1 MPLYLDELA
10 LSVARC
16 SELVRA
22 DDVTTEEGHGHP
34 CRKIVNSQ
42 NAFDGPFQ
50 VPEAWAGNL
59 ASARIVYLSS
69 NPAISAGNPASKWRA
84 KRIAEKYPTIDWRDS
99 DIADF
104 MINRFN
110 PEHGWVVDRRHR
122 KVETADGPAWGTP
135 EPYWGWVEQQ
145 TVALLGSETP
155 WYEQSVMTEVVHCK
169 SNREEGVAEAASLCT
184 SKHMDRILAA
194 SPAGLIVVVGSKA
207 AQTLGLAY
215 PDVFQQRPMFGKFT
229 EFGIPYRE
237 HNLVQMTLGG
247 RDRLICF
254 LKHPSAHG
262 ARPSLSTSYPDDID
276 RLKLAAEGSA

>member
-1 MPLYLDELA
+1 MALYLDELA

-22 DDVTTEEGHGHP
+22 DTETNEPLRHP
-34 CRKIVNSQ
+34 CRKIVDSQ

-59 ASARIVYLSS
+59 AAARIVYLSS

-84 KRIAEKYPTIDWRDS
+84 KRIAEKYPTVDWRDA

-104 MINRFN
+104 MVNRFN
-110 PEHGWVVDRRHR
+110 PAHGWVVDRRHR
-122 KVETADGPAWGTP
+122 KVDTEGGPAWGTP

-145 TVALLGSETP
+145 TVALLGTEKP

-169 SNREEGVAEAASLCT
+169 SNKEEGVVEAAALCA

-194 SPAGLIVVVGSKA
+194 SPAELVVVVGSKA
-207 AQTLGLAY
+207 AHTLKLAY
-215 PDVFQQRPMFGKFT
+215 SDVFKDRPLFGKYT
-229 EFGIPYRE
+229 EVGMPGQDQ
-237 HNLVQMTLGG
+237 NLFRMTIGG

-254 LKHPSAHG
+254 LRHPSAHG
-262 ARPSLSTSYPDDID
+262 TRPSLALSYPDDIE
-276 RLKLAAEGSA
+276 RLRMAAEGTA

>member
-16 SELVRA
+16 SELVRVDKVT
-22 DDVTTEEGHGHP
+22 DDGLRHP

-42 NAFDGPFQ
+42 DAFAGPFQ

-84 KRIAEKYPTIDWRDS
+84 KRIAEKYPTVDWPDS
-99 DIADF
+99 GIADF
-104 MINRFN
+104 MIYRFN

-122 KVETADGPAWGTP
+122 KVETEDGPAWGTP
-135 EPYWGWVEQQ
+135 EPYWGLVEQQ
-145 TVALLGSETP
+145 TVALLGSKTP

-169 SNREEGVAEAASLCT
+169 SNGEEGVAQAAPLCAHR
-184 SKHMDRILAA
+184 HMDRILAA
-194 SPAGLIVVVGSKA
+194 SPAGLVVVVGSKA
-207 AQTLGLAY
+207 AQTLKLAY
-215 PDVFQQRPMFGKFT
+215 PDAFRQRPLFGTYT
-229 EFGIPYRE
+229 EHGVPYQEQNLITMSLGSRE
-237 HNLVQMTLGG
+237 RLV
-247 RDRLICF
+247 CF

-262 ARPSLSTSYPDDID
+262 AKPSLALSYPDDIE
-276 RLKLAAEGSA
+276 RLKLAAKGSV

>member
-16 SELVRA
+16 SELVRVNK
-22 DDVTTEEGHGHP
+22 VTDEGLRHP
-34 CRKIVNSQ
+34 CRKIVDSQ
-42 NAFDGPFQ
+42 DAFEGPFQ

-59 ASARIVYLSS
+59 ASASIVYLSS

-84 KRIAEKYPTIDWRDS
+84 KRIAERYPTVDWRDS

-122 KVETADGPAWGTP
+122 KVETEDGPAWGTP

-169 SNREEGVAEAASLCT
+169 SNREEGVAESAALCA

-207 AQTLGLAY
+207 AQTLVLAY
-215 PDVFQQRPMFGKFT
+215 PDVFQQRPMFGKYT
-229 EFGIPYRE
+229 EFGMPYRE

-247 RDRLICF
+247 RDRLVCF

-262 ARPSLSTSYPDDID
+262 TRPSLSTSYPDDID
-276 RLKLAAEGSA
+276 RIKLAADGSA

>member
-1 MPLYLDELA
+1 MPLYLEELA

-22 DDVTTEEGHGHP
+22 ATDTGEGRAHP
-34 CRKIVNSQ
+34 CRKIVDSQ
-42 NAFDGPFQ
+42 DGFAGPFQ

-69 NPAISAGNPASKWRA
+69 NPAISAGNPAARWRA
-84 KRIAEKYPTIDWRDS
+84 KRVAEKYPTVDWRDD

-110 PEHGWVVDRRHR
+110 PEHGWVLNRRHR

-135 EPYWGWVEQQ
+135 EPYWGWVEKQ
-145 TVALLGSETP
+145 TNALLGAGAP
-155 WYEQSVMTEVVHCK
+155 WYEQAVMTEVVHCK
-169 SNREEGVAEAASLCT
+169 SNGEEGVAQAAPRCAK
-184 SKHMDRILAA
+184 KHMDRILAA

-207 AQTLGLAY
+207 AQTLKLAY
-215 PDVFQQRPMFGKFT
+215 PDVFRQRPLFGKYT
-229 EFGIPYRE
+229 EQGVPYQE
-237 HNLVQMTLGG
+237 QNLIQVELGG
-247 RDRLICF
+247 RSRIVCF

-262 ARPSLSTSYPDDID
+262 AKPSLALSYADDLD
-276 RLKLAAEGSA
+276 RLRLAAEGTV

>member
-16 SELVRA
+16 SELVRV
-22 DDVTTEEGHGHP
+22 DKVTDEGLRHP
-34 CRKIVNSQ
+34 CRKIVDSQ
-42 NAFDGPFQ
+42 DAFDGPFQ

-84 KRIAEKYPTIDWRDS
+84 KRIAEKYPTVDWPDS
-99 DIADF
+99 DIANF

-122 KVETADGPAWGTP
+122 KVETEDGPAWGTP

-145 TVALLGSETP
+145 TVALLGLRKP

-169 SNREEGVAEAASLCT
+169 SNGEAGVAEAAPLCA

-194 SPAGLIVVVGSKA
+194 SPAELVVVVGSKA
-207 AQTLGLAY
+207 AQTLKLAY
-215 PDVFQQRPMFGKFT
+215 SDVFKDRPLFGKYS
-229 EFGIPYRE
+229 ELGMPYQDQ
-237 HNLVQMTLGG
+237 NLFVMSLGG
-247 RDRLICF
+247 RERLICF
-254 LKHPSAHG
+254 LKHPSGHG
-262 ARPSLSTSYPDDID
+262 TRPTLATSYPTETE
-276 RLKLAAEGSA
+276 RLRMAAEGTA